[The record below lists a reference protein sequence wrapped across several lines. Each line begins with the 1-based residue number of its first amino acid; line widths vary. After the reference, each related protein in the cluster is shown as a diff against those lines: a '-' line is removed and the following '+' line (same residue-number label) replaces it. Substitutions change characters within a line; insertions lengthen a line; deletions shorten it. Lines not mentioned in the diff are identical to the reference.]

1 MQMKLL
7 KDIEMLIFHFLKDL
21 TNNCKA
27 SLWSCRVNDILDLTL
42 HHFKMLS
49 NIVFSR
55 VALRKGQMREL
66 FVDSQLH
73 NCTFV
78 FVKGTLCIVHCILYI
93 VYCVYV
99 CECYVRRNGQ
109 LKAFMNISRVEGR
122 RRRLTQVN
130 RHHRHYNTFHHN
142 DWCQIILLNQIADT
156 SDIADISWIAVL
168 FCKPW
173 QLFIVWSSVSS
184 PENSFA
190 PNKANV
196 HIVQILAIECY
207 YRRVVIVQ
215 WPLKRYSIVQAEK
228 WTIALWSSC
237 SVALTS
243 SVAVLVAL
251 WSSCSV
257 AV

>member
-1 MQMKLL
+1 MS
-7 KDIEMLIFHFLKDL
+7 
-21 TNNCKA
+21 NN
-27 SLWSCRVNDILDLTL
+27 SPEPD
-42 HHFKMLS
+42 
-49 NIVFSR
+49 SR
-55 VALRKGQMREL
+55 
-66 FVDSQLH
+66 
-73 NCTFV
+73 
-78 FVKGTLCIVHCILYI
+78 YI
-93 VYCVYV
+93 RYSRYI
-99 CECYVRRNGQ
+99 
-109 LKAFMNISRVEGR
+109 MNSR
-122 RRRLTQVN
+122 
-130 RHHRHYNTFHHN
+130 
-142 DWCQIILLNQIADT
+142 A
-156 SDIADISWIAVL
+156 

-184 PENSFA
+184 PENPFA

-257 AV
+257 AVLYSDVQCCSKTWRHLIPSLPLLLLSFSGAQCPN

>member
-1 MQMKLL
+1 MS
-7 KDIEMLIFHFLKDL
+7 
-21 TNNCKA
+21 NN
-27 SLWSCRVNDILDLTL
+27 SPEPD
-42 HHFKMLS
+42 
-49 NIVFSR
+49 SR
-55 VALRKGQMREL
+55 
-66 FVDSQLH
+66 
-73 NCTFV
+73 
-78 FVKGTLCIVHCILYI
+78 YI
-93 VYCVYV
+93 RYSRYIMNS
-99 CECYVRRNGQ
+99 R
-109 LKAFMNISRVEGR
+109 AFCN
-122 RRRLTQVN
+122 
-130 RHHRHYNTFHHN
+130 
-142 DWCQIILLNQIADT
+142 
-156 SDIADISWIAVL
+156 
-168 FCKPW
+168 PW

-184 PENSFA
+184 PENPFA

-257 AV
+257 AVSQCCSVVQWCAVLQQNLEALNSITAAAAVELLRRTMS